1 MNVPSL
7 KDLQR
12 HALRVVQNP
21 EHLKKLVQDADA
33 KAQAH
38 RSRIGAFWFELKTLL
53 RLIRAYITNE
63 YRAVPWKTMLAAV
76 GAVLYF
82 LNPFDLIPDFIYGF
96 GYLDDALVVGF
107 VLSSIRTDLEKFNA
121 WEQGAK
127 TPTADD

>member
-7 KDLQR
+7 KNLQD

-21 EHLKKLVQDADA
+21 DHLKKLVQEADA
-33 KAQAH
+33 KAEAH
-38 RSRIGAFWFELKTLL
+38 RSRIGVFLLELKILL
-53 RLIRAYITNE
+53 RLLRAYIKNE
-63 YRAVPWKTMLAAV
+63 YRAVPWKTILAAA

-107 VLSSIRTDLEKFNA
+107 VLSSIRRDLELFNA
-121 WEQGAK
+121 WEQSAK
-127 TPTADD
+127 TPTEPD